1 MIIIIFLIYFFF
13 QMNYSIITEF
23 IRKCL
28 VLNIFGSIL
37 NFNMSAQDIENIYSF
52 IRMNNYSLTIY

>member
-1 MIIIIFLIYFFF
+1 MIVIVNDFFF

-28 VLNIFGSIL
+28 VLNVFGSVS
-37 NFNMSAQDIENIYSF
+37 NFNMTTQDIEDINHF
-52 IRMNNYSLTIY
+52 IRINNYSLTIY

>member
-1 MIIIIFLIYFFF
+1 
-13 QMNYSIITEF
+13 MNYSIITEF

-37 NFNMSAQDIENIYSF
+37 NFNMSTQDIENIYSF

>member
-1 MIIIIFLIYFFF
+1 MINNNYYIFF

-23 IRKCL
+23 IKKCL
-28 VLNIFGSIL
+28 VLNMFGSIL
-37 NFNMSAQDIENIYSF
+37 NFNLSTQDIENIYSF